1 MQLSTASI
9 NSSLNPYNP
18 LMKKTS
24 PQQAIRDIQHF
35 GEEGGVVPVIDVAS
49 TSTFLD
55 PKDMERTFE
64 GELQGC
70 YLYSRHSNPTVNIFG
85 KKIAAM
91 ENAEA
96 AVGVAS
102 GMAAI
107 ACTIDQVFRNDK
119 ATSGHIIASRTVYGG
134 TYALFKNILPSRS
147 IEVSFLDITDLK
159 TIKAAIRPETKMIYA
174 ETLSNPLLAV
184 SDIQAL
190 SVICKKHNI
199 KLVIDNTFTPMI
211 VQPLHH
217 GADIVIHSCTKYIS
231 GSSDF
236 IAGAIVGSQEFISS
250 LIDVNF
256 GSVMLTGPVMDPR
269 VAHELYL
276 RLDHL
281 AIRMKAHSSTALFLA
296 NKMQAEKLAVIY
308 PGLTNHPQ
316 HALMKNI
323 MNADFGFGGIITLEC
338 KDSDE
343 ARRLSTALQNEKF
356 GLYAVSLGFSRTL
369 MSCSA
374 KSTSSEI
381 PEEEQAAIGLSQG
394 LLRFSIGYTGEPEIM
409 WERFIKSYKKVSSE
423 T

>member
-1 MQLSTASI
+1 
-9 NSSLNPYNP
+9 
-18 LMKKTS
+18 MKKTS
-24 PQQAIRDIQHF
+24 PHQAIRDIQHF

-55 PKDMERTFE
+55 PKDMERTFL

-91 ENAEA
+91 ESAEA
-96 AVGVAS
+96 ALGVAS

-107 ACTIDQVFRNDK
+107 ACTVDQIFLNEGVK
-119 ATSGHIIASRTVYGG
+119 KGHLIASRTVYGG
-134 TYALFKNILPSRS
+134 TYALFKNVLPSRG
-147 IEVSFLDITDLK
+147 IDVTFKEITDLK
-159 TIKAAIRPETKMIYA
+159 AIEAAIRPDTKVIYA

-184 SDIQAL
+184 SDIKAL
-190 SVICKKHNI
+190 SLICKKHQL

-211 VQPLHH
+211 VQPLLH
-217 GADIVIHSCTKYIS
+217 GADVVIHSCTKYIS

-236 IAGAIVGSQEFISS
+236 IAGAIIGSEKFIAS
-250 LIDVNF
+250 LIDVNT

-281 AIRMKAHSSTALFLA
+281 ELRMKAHSNMAAFFA
-296 NKMQAEKLAVIY
+296 NKMQAEKMPVIY
-308 PGLTNHPQ
+308 PGLATHPQ
-316 HALMKNI
+316 HELLKNV
-323 MNADFGFGGIITLEC
+323 MNKDFGFGGILTLDC
-338 KDSDE
+338 VDADQ
-343 ARRLSTALQNEKF
+343 ARRLATMLQDEKF

-381 PEEEQAAIGLSQG
+381 PEEEQKEIGLSQG
-394 LLRFSIGYTGEPEIM
+394 LLRFSIGYTGDPEIM
-409 WERFIKSYKKVSSE
+409 WERFLRSYKKVIG
-423 T
+423 

>member
-1 MQLSTASI
+1 MQLSAASI
-9 NSSLNPYNP
+9 LSCCWTYTLG
-18 LMKKTS
+18 MKKIS

-55 PKDMERTFE
+55 PKDMERTFL

-91 ENAEA
+91 ESAEA
-96 AVGVAS
+96 ALGVAS

-107 ACTIDQVFRNDK
+107 ACTVDQIFLNEGVK
-119 ATSGHIIASRTVYGG
+119 KGHLIASRTVYGG
-134 TYALFKNILPSRS
+134 TYALFKNVLPSRG
-147 IEVSFLDITDLK
+147 IDVTFKEITDLK
-159 TIKAAIRPETKMIYA
+159 AIEAAIRPDTKVIYA

-184 SDIQAL
+184 SDIKAL
-190 SVICKKHNI
+190 SQICKKHHL

-211 VQPLHH
+211 VQPLLH
-217 GADIVIHSCTKYIS
+217 GADVVIHSCTKYIS

-236 IAGAIVGSQEFISS
+236 IAGAIIGSEKFIAS
-250 LIDVNF
+250 LIDVNT

-281 AIRMKAHSSTALFLA
+281 ELRMKAHSNMAAFLA
-296 NKMQAEKLAVIY
+296 NKMQAEKMPVIY
-308 PGLTNHPQ
+308 PGLSSHPQ
-316 HALMKNI
+316 HELLKSI
-323 MNADFGFGGIITLEC
+323 MNIEFGFGGILTLEC
-338 KDSDE
+338 ADADQ
-343 ARRLSTALQNEKF
+343 ARRLATMLQDEKF

-381 PEEEQAAIGLSQG
+381 PEEEQKEIGLSQG
-394 LLRFSIGYTGEPEIM
+394 LLRFSIGYTGDPEVM
-409 WERFIKSYKKVSSE
+409 WERFLRSYNKIRA
-423 T
+423 